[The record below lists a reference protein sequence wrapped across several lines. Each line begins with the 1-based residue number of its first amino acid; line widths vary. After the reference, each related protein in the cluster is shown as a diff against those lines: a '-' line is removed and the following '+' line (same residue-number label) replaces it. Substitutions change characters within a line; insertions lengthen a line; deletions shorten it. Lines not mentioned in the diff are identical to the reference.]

1 MAFVEFLQD
10 FFHDGMTVQF
20 RTPDAY
26 IKTAA
31 IFRYCGHF
39 LVIQINDLSVFSD
52 ERSSFPLE
60 IFRVDA
66 GNCPFFLQFS
76 IILNKCSN
84 LSKDFT
90 TFAGHNENDRSH
102 ISILQQRPTIFSGCC
117 AFTCP
122 NVGGCPSGISLISQ
136 NNIIF
141 TGINCNRQS
150 RFVLP
155 FGAL

>member
-26 IKTAA
+26 VETAA

-66 GNCPFFLQFS
+66 GNCPFFFFFS

-90 TFAGHNENDRSH
+90 TFAG
-102 ISILQQRPTIFSGCC
+102 T
-117 AFTCP
+117 
-122 NVGGCPSGISLISQ
+122 
-136 NNIIF
+136 
-141 TGINCNRQS
+141 
-150 RFVLP
+150 
-155 FGAL
+155 